1 MLKLNSDQI
10 SVMIE
15 HAREAG
21 QTECC
26 GLVGG
31 TSEDEALTVYRMQNV
46 ARNGHNSYEVAP
58 EDLFAAQREMRQRGE
73 QLVAIYHSH
82 PRASEPEPSETD
94 VRLAYYPSATYL
106 IIGLGG
112 PAPVMRAF
120 KISGAERRWEQ
131 VEYAVTD
138 A

>member
-1 MLKLNSDQI
+1 MLKLNSDHI
-10 SVMIE
+10 NGIIA

-21 QTECC
+21 QSECC

-31 TSEDEALTVYRMQNV
+31 SADDTALSVYRLQNV
-46 ARNGHNSYEVAP
+46 AHDSNVSYEVAP
-58 EDLFAAQREMRQRGE
+58 EELFAAQREMRQRGE

-82 PRASEPEPSETD
+82 PRAAEPEPSETD

-106 IIGLGG
+106 IVGLGG
-112 PAPVMRAF
+112 EAPVMRAF
-120 KISGAERRWEQ
+120 KISEAERRWER
-131 VEYAVTD
+131 VEYAIAD